1 MKKKLLSLLL
11 VLSGFYTYG
20 QLQVGLES
28 NSQWYVDD
36 NKIKLS
42 ENDAQERFR
51 SGNYLKAD
59 YYLKKWEFGMQLES
73 YAPKAPMNY
82 NELFDKFNVG
92 TIYTRFNDSELGLD
106 ATIGHFYDQFGSG
119 LAFRSWEDRQ
129 LGINNALFGARIN
142 YTFADQAIKST
153 ILGGKQRIGMG
164 FDLAKSMLYG
174 ANLEVSLSDLM
185 SMEDFELALGASY
198 VLRYE
203 NITDLF
209 PNADKTTTVT
219 SARVDLAK
227 GGFHW
232 GAEYAYK
239 SKDLPVEFFEIQND
253 LPKRSG
259 SALLMNMGYSQKG
272 FGVTANLRRMENF
285 SFYSERGLAGNLYNQ
300 GVVNYIPALT
310 KQYDFSLQNIYVYQ
324 AQPNLTFIPLE
335 KSGEIGGQVDL
346 FYTFEEGSPLGGQFG
361 TEIAVNGS
369 YWSGLKNS
377 NVDLETRS
385 MDVEFL
391 EFGKKYYSDLGV
403 EMTKRWTEKWDSKFT
418 YLKQYYHK
426 KYVEDTFGEV
436 NSHFVG
442 AETTYRFGKAQ
453 SIRLQGQH
461 IWVDEDKKNW
471 VGGMLEYNPNSTY
484 GFFVNDIYNYGNEE
498 EEQRIHYYNVGMSYT
513 KSKTRLSVSYG
524 RQRGGLLCVGGVCRM
539 VSEAAG
545 LTIGISSA
553 F

>member
-11 VLSGFYTYG
+11 ALSGFYTYG

-42 ENDAQERFR
+42 ENDAEERFR

-59 YYLKKWEFGMQLES
+59 YYLKKWEFGVQLES

-92 TIYTRFNDSELGLD
+92 TIYTRFNDTESGVD
-106 ATIGHFYDQFGSG
+106 ATVGHFYDQFGSG

-129 LGINNALFGARIN
+129 LGINNAVFGARIN

-153 ILGGKQRIGMG
+153 LLGGRQRIGMG

-219 SARVDLAK
+219 SARVDLGK

-232 GAEYAYK
+232 GVEYAFK

-346 FYTFEEGSPLGGQFG
+346 FYTFEQGSPLGGQFG
-361 TEIAVNGS
+361 TEIALNGS

-377 NVDLETRS
+377 NVDLETRN

-391 EFGKKYYSDLGV
+391 EFGQKYYSDLGI
-403 EMTKRWTEKWDSKFT
+403 EITKRWTEKWDTKFS

-442 AETTYRFGKAQ
+442 AEATYRFGTAQ
-453 SIRLQGQH
+453 SVRLQGQH

-471 VGGMLEYNPNSTY
+471 AGAMLEYNLNSTY

-498 EEQRIHYYNVGMSYT
+498 EEQKIHYYNVGMSYT
-513 KSKTRLSVSYG
+513 KSKTRVSVSYG

-545 LTIGISSA
+545 LTVGISTA